1 MATIRRLFRYVARYW
16 HIFLGAMALVGVV
29 SALGLVTPWVTKWI
43 IDSVLRGGQSNR
55 LWLGLAVILAASAL
69 RGVLTFAQRYSMEYM
84 SQKVIYDLRNELYAH
99 LQQLSF
105 GFYDQAQTGQ
115 LMSRLTAD
123 VELIRRFLGL
133 GMVQLFTNLLTFL
146 SVLAILFT
154 MNWKLTL
161 ISMVTMPFLAHAVI
175 LFQRRIR
182 PMYTAIQQQLAVLTI
197 TLQENITGIRVV
209 KAFAREPFEIEKFA
223 RDNQGYLE
231 KNMTAV
237 RIQAFFMPYFNFLT
251 GLATTFI
258 LWFGGRY
265 VIMGVLT
272 LGGFVAFNSYLT
284 QLIQPVRML
293 GFLLSLSERAVAAG
307 QRVFEILDTRAEV
320 HDAPDAIP
328 MPPVKGHVRFR
339 DVTFG
344 YDPEHPVLRGINV
357 EATPGQVIA
366 ILGGTGSGKS
376 SLINLIP
383 RFYDVNRGAVEIDGL
398 DVRRVKLE
406 SLRRQIGVVS
416 QEPFLFAASIRD
428 NIAYGKSDAT
438 LDEVIR
444 AAKTAQIHDFIMS
457 LPQGYDTF
465 LGERGVGLSGG
476 QKQRVAIAR
485 ALLINARILI
495 LDESTSSVDTQTEYL
510 IQKAFREV
518 MKGRTSFVIAQRLS
532 TVRNADK
539 IIVLDR
545 GRIVEEGTHETLL
558 AKGGIYKEIY
568 DLQFKAQE
576 EEEGASGDPQAGP
589 ARGAA
594 AAKAVGSTA
603 MEGGRG

>member
-1 MATIRRLFRYVARYW
+1 MVTIRRLARYAVKYW
-16 HIFLGAMALVGVV
+16 PILLGSTVLVAIV

-43 IDSVLRGGQSNR
+43 IDTVLRGGRYNL
-55 LWLGLAVILAASAL
+55 LWIGAVAILAASAI
-69 RGVLTFAQRYSMEYM
+69 RGALTFAQRYAMEYM
-84 SQKVIYDLRNELYAH
+84 SQRVTYDLRNELYSH

-105 GFYDQAQTGQ
+105 GFYDKAQTGQ

-123 VELIRRFLGL
+123 VELINRFLGW
-133 GMVQLFTNLLTFL
+133 GMIQLLSNLITFL
-146 SVLAILFT
+146 AILIILFT
-154 MNWKLTL
+154 MNWQLTL

-182 PMYTAIQQQLAVLTI
+182 PMFTAIQQQMAVLTI

-209 KAFAREPFEIEKFA
+209 KAFAREPHETEEFA
-223 RDNQGYLE
+223 RDNRDYMS
-231 KNMTAV
+231 KNLTAV

-258 LWFGGRY
+258 LWFGGRD
-265 VIMGVLT
+265 VILGVLT

-284 QLIQPVRML
+284 QFIQPVRML
-293 GFLLSLSERAVAAG
+293 GFLVSLSERAIAAG

-320 HDAPDAIP
+320 HDAPDAVP
-328 MPPVKGHVRFR
+328 MPPLKGAVRFR

-344 YDPEHPVLRGINV
+344 YDPQHPVLRNLDI
-357 EATPGQVIA
+357 EAKPGEIVA

-376 SLINLIP
+376 SLISLIP
-383 RFYDVNRGAVEIDGL
+383 RFYDANQGAVVIDGI

-406 SLRRQIGVVS
+406 TLRKQIGVVS

-428 NIAYGKSDAT
+428 NIAYGRANAS
-438 LDEVIR
+438 LDEVTR
-444 AAKTAQIHDFIMS
+444 AAKAAQIHDFIMS
-457 LPQGYDTF
+457 LPQGYNTP

-485 ALLINARILI
+485 ALLIDARILI

-510 IQKAFREV
+510 IQKAFKEV

-532 TVRNADK
+532 TVRNASK

-545 GRIVEEGTHETLL
+545 GRIIEEGTHEVLL
-558 AKGGIYKEIY
+558 AKGGIYKDIY

-576 EEEGASGDPQAGP
+576 EEEVAQTNGVVRTQT
-589 ARGAA
+589 AA
-594 AAKAVGSTA
+594 
-603 MEGGRG
+603 EGGRG

>member
-1 MATIRRLFRYVARYW
+1 MVTIRRLARYAIKYW
-16 HIFLGAMALVGVV
+16 PILLGSMVLVAIV

-43 IDSVLRGGQSNR
+43 IDTVLRGGRYNL
-55 LWLGLAVILAASAL
+55 LWIGAVAILAASAI
-69 RGVLTFAQRYSMEYM
+69 RGALTFAQRYAMEYM
-84 SQKVIYDLRNELYAH
+84 SQRVTYDLRNELYSH

-105 GFYDQAQTGQ
+105 GFYDKAQTGQ
-115 LMSRLTAD
+115 LMSRLTGD
-123 VELIRRFLGL
+123 IELINRFLGW
-133 GMVQLFTNLLTFL
+133 GMIQLLSNLITFL
-146 SVLAILFT
+146 AILIILFT
-154 MNWKLTL
+154 MNWQLTL

-182 PMYTAIQQQLAVLTI
+182 PMFTAIQQQMAVLTI

-209 KAFAREPFEIEKFA
+209 KAFAREPHETEEFA
-223 RDNQGYLE
+223 RDNRDYMS
-231 KNMTAV
+231 KNLTAV

-258 LWFGGRY
+258 LWFGGRD
-265 VIMGVLT
+265 VILGVLT

-284 QLIQPVRML
+284 QFIQPVRML
-293 GFLLSLSERAVAAG
+293 GFLVSLSERAIAAG

-320 HDAPDAIP
+320 HDAPDAVP
-328 MPPVKGHVRFR
+328 MPPLKGAVRFR

-344 YDPEHPVLRGINV
+344 YDPQHPVLRNLDI
-357 EATPGQVIA
+357 EAKPGEIVA

-376 SLINLIP
+376 SLISLIP
-383 RFYDVNRGAVEIDGL
+383 RFYDANQGAVVIDGI

-406 SLRRQIGVVS
+406 TLRKQIGVVS

-428 NIAYGKSDAT
+428 NIAYGRVNAS
-438 LDEVIR
+438 LDEVTR
-444 AAKTAQIHDFIMS
+444 AAKAAQIHDFIMS
-457 LPQGYDTF
+457 LPQGYNTP

-485 ALLINARILI
+485 ALLIDARILI

-510 IQKAFREV
+510 IQKAFKEV

-532 TVRNADK
+532 TVRNASK

-545 GRIVEEGTHETLL
+545 GRIVEEGTHEVLL
-558 AKGGIYKEIY
+558 AKGGLYKDIY

-576 EEEGASGDPQAGP
+576 EEEEELAQTNGVVRTQS
-589 ARGAA
+589 AA
-594 AAKAVGSTA
+594 
-603 MEGGRG
+603 EGGRG

>member
-1 MATIRRLFRYVARYW
+1 MVTIRRLAKYALKYW
-16 HIFLGAMALVGVV
+16 PILLGSMGLVTIV

-43 IDSVLRGGQSNR
+43 IDTVLRGGR
-55 LWLGLAVILAASAL
+55 YDLLWIGAVAILAASLL
-69 RGVLTFAQRYSMEYM
+69 RGALTFAQRYAMEYM
-84 SQKVIYDLRNELYAH
+84 SQRVTYDMRNDLYAH

-105 GFYDQAQTGQ
+105 GFYDKAQTGQ

-123 VELIRRFLGL
+123 VELINRFLGW
-133 GMVQLFTNLLTFL
+133 GMVQLLTNLITF
-146 SVLAILFT
+146 VAIFFILFT
-154 MNWKLTL
+154 MNWQLTL
-161 ISMVTMPFLAHAVI
+161 ISMVTLPFLAHAVI

-182 PMYTAIQQQLAVLTI
+182 PMFTAIQQQMAVLTI

-209 KAFAREPFEIEKFA
+209 KAFAREPHETEKFA
-223 RDNQGYLE
+223 RDNRDYMD
-231 KNMTAV
+231 KNLTAV
-237 RIQAFFMPYFNFLT
+237 RIQAFYMPYFNFLT

-258 LWFGGRY
+258 LWFGGRD
-265 VIMGVLT
+265 VIRGVLT
-272 LGGFVAFNSYLT
+272 LGSFVAFNSYLT
-284 QLIQPVRML
+284 QFIQPVRML
-293 GFLLSLSERAVAAG
+293 GFLVSLSERAIAAG

-328 MPPVKGHVRFR
+328 MPLLKGAVRLK
-339 DVTFG
+339 DATFG
-344 YDPEHPVLRGINV
+344 YDPQHPVIREIDI
-357 EATPGQVIA
+357 EAKPGEIIA

-383 RFYDVNRGAVEIDGL
+383 RFYDVNQGAVEIDGL

-406 SLRRQIGVVS
+406 SLRKQIGVVS

-428 NIAYGKSDAT
+428 NIAYGRANAP
-438 LDEVIR
+438 LEGVIR
-444 AAKTAQIHDFIMS
+444 AAKAAQIHEFIMS
-457 LPQGYDTF
+457 LPQGYNTF

-485 ALLINARILI
+485 ALVIDARILI

-510 IQKAFREV
+510 IQKAFKEV

-532 TVRNADK
+532 TVRNANK

-545 GRIVEEGTHETLL
+545 GRIVEEGTHEALL
-558 AKGGIYKEIY
+558 ARGGIYKDIY

-576 EEEGASGDPQAGP
+576 EEEEELAQTSGAAGT
-589 ARGAA
+589 AAAESA
-594 AAKAVGSTA
+594 AAK
-603 MEGGRG
+603 EGGRG